1 MKKEYKNFVKSDSIL
16 LVLDRDESVDA
27 VSTWKKVK
35 NPFVAPFRFVVLEIS
50 KLSFSMK
57 FTSFLFRHFLG
68 MKVGKNVG
76 FSPIDIDPLCSELI
90 TIGDNCVFG
99 WKSKILC
106 HEFTQKKARF
116 GKVNI
121 GNNVLVGACSVI
133 RSGVSIGNNSSVGI
147 YSFVNKDIP
156 ANEMWGGVPAK
167 KIRMIDK

>member
-1 MKKEYKNFVKSDSIL
+1 
-16 LVLDRDESVDA
+16 
-27 VSTWKKVK
+27 
-35 NPFVAPFRFVVLEIS
+35 
-50 KLSFSMK
+50 
-57 FTSFLFRHFLG
+57 
-68 MKVGKNVG
+68 
-76 FSPIDIDPLCSELI
+76 
-90 TIGDNCVFG
+90 
-99 WKSKILC
+99 LC

-167 KIRMIDK
+167 KIRMID